1 MQALVAVYEEQS
13 FSRAA
18 ARENATQSGM
28 STQVKALEETL
39 GTKLLIRERNRIQLT
54 PAGEIAYRE
63 GQKVLRSL
71 MATEAA
77 VREIQTKVAGL
88 VRVGIIPSLTRSI
101 LRAAVEEFQEGFPD
115 VELSFLEEYSNS
127 LMRRVLDGDLDF
139 ALVPTTELPPGLTG
153 TFVAQDREMLVSCAS
168 NDLGYD
174 HMEPVPL
181 SVLSGARLIVPTSLN
196 VRRQRIERL
205 LQTHDIQFEEML
217 ELDGML
223 ATIEILG
230 SSDWVAILPSTIC
243 HPDKSGAIR
252 KLNPIK
258 EPPISLDYI
267 RVEKSEVALPRAA
280 NELAD
285 CLTRHILEVLEDW

>member
-1 MQALVAVYEEQS
+1 MAVYEEQS

-18 ARENATQSGM
+18 ERENATQSGM
-28 STQVKALEETL
+28 STQVKALEDMM

-63 GQKVLRSL
+63 GQKVLKAL
-71 MATEAA
+71 LATETAI
-77 VREIQTKVAGL
+77 REIDSKVAGL

-101 LRAAVEEFQEGFPD
+101 LRSAVEEFQRDFPD
-115 VELSFLEEYSNS
+115 VELSFLEEYSHS

-139 ALVPTTELPPGLTG
+139 ALVPTTELPAGLTG
-153 TFVAQDREMLVSCAS
+153 TFVAQDREMLVSCGS
-168 NDLGYD
+168 HDLGFD
-174 HMEPVPL
+174 HMAPVPL
-181 SVLSGARLIVPTSLN
+181 SVLSGARLIVPTALN

-205 LQTHDIQFEEML
+205 LKTHDIQLAEML

-230 SSDWVAILPSTIC
+230 SSNWVAILPSSIC
-243 HPDKSGAIR
+243 HPDKAGTVR

-258 EPPISLDYI
+258 DPPINLDYI
-267 RVEKSEVALPRAA
+267 RIEKTEVGLPRAA

-285 CLTRHILEVLEDW
+285 CLTRHILQVLDDW